1 MPQPKKATRATPKAV
16 DDYLI
21 QAVPANPAAGLTRLG
36 RIAERT
42 GCDLRRLPDVID
54 LLRYQTDRRCP
65 SMRRP
70 PPAPPVSGHAEV
82 RLADGSQMRIRPVGP
97 GDKPRIA
104 AAFAA
109 LSEES
114 RYRRF
119 FTPLRELGP
128 WQLAY
133 LTEVDHHDH
142 EALVAIELRSGS
154 CAGVARFVRVAD
166 DVAEPAVVVIDRWQ
180 RLGLGTV
187 LLELLAERARAERIT
202 RFSGV
207 VLAENRDA
215 IGLFEQ
221 LGDATR
227 EESGREL
234 RFVVVLPAGGGAGAT
249 LRELLRAA
257 AAGLLAPARAFVQRG
272 SLDDG

>member
-1 MPQPKKATRATPKAV
+1 M
-16 DDYLI
+16 
-21 QAVPANPAAGLTRLG
+21 
-36 RIAERT
+36 
-42 GCDLRRLPDVID
+42 
-54 LLRYQTDRRCP
+54 
-65 SMRRP
+65 MRR

-82 RLADGSQMRIRPVGP
+82 RLADGSQMRIRPVEP

-109 LSEES
+109 FSEES

-119 FTPLRELGP
+119 FTPLRELGAR
-128 WQLAY
+128 QLAY

-154 CAGVARFVRVAD
+154 CAVARFVRVAD

-180 RLGLGTV
+180 RLGLGTA
-187 LLELLAERARAERIT
+187 LLELLAEHARAERIM

-234 RFVVVLPAGGGAGAT
+234 RFDVVLPAPGRAGPT